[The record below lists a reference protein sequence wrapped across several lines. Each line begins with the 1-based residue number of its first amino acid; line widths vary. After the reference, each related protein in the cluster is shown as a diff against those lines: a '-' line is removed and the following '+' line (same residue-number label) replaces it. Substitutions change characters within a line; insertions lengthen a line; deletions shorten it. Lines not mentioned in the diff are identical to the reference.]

1 MPDIT
6 MCKGDGC
13 PMKETCYRFTA
24 NSDELMLFYHRQS
37 FFINAPIKEDNTCE
51 YYWPNEK
58 QNGTKK
64 LSEKNSKRRAWHY

>member
-1 MPDIT
+1 
-6 MCKGDGC
+6 
-13 PMKETCYRFTA
+13 
-24 NSDELMLFYHRQS
+24 MLFYHRQS

>member
-13 PMKETCYRFTA
+13 PMKETCYCFTA
-24 NSDELMLFYHRQS
+24 NPSEFRQS
-37 FFINAPIKEDNTCE
+37 YFMNAPIKEDNTCE

-64 LSEKNSKRRAWHY
+64 LSEKNSKRRAWHH